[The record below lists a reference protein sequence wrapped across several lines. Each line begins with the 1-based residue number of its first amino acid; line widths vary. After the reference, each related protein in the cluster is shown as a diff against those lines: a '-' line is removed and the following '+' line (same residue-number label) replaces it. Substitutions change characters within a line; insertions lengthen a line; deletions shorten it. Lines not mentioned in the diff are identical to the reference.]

1 MTLEEWDMKVQGLTR
16 KEWLWQKRR
25 ARLREWLQTA
35 GEVAG
40 GTIAVA
46 LGALLSWLFLAV
58 S

>member
-1 MTLEEWDMKVQGLTR
+1 MTLEEWDMKVLGLTR
-16 KEWLWQKRR
+16 KEWLRQKRR

-46 LGALLSWLFLAV
+46 LGALLSWLFLAAT
-58 S
+58 